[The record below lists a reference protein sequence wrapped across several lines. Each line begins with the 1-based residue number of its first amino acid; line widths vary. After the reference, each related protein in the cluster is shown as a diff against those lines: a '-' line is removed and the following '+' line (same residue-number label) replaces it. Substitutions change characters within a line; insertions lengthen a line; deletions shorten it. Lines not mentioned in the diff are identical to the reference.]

1 MIMNKYVQDYI
12 DLYKSGKIKLN
23 IERIQLIE
31 YLQTHVLT
39 REDIFFD
46 DEMIENYIRFTEK
59 WYFKLEPFQKFIAAF
74 IFLFYKK
81 DRSIFFDQFFFFLGR
96 GGGKNGLISSVAHF
110 FISPLHGIDRYNI
123 SIVANSELQAKTSFK
138 EIYETIGSHDI
149 LKKLFYRTKLLI
161 ASKETNSELQFHTSN
176 AATKDGLRDGAVI
189 YDEVHQYENFDV
201 VNVFSSGLGK
211 VPNSREFFI
220 GTDGYIRE
228 GFLDK
233 LKERAKSILE
243 GNELGDSLFPF
254 ICKLD
259 HIDEVEDPEN
269 WQKANPMF
277 SEPRSPYAADLLKKV
292 TNQFSQL
299 TTNPSSRAEF
309 LTKRMNLPSVDAAQ
323 SVADWDDILATD
335 REIPDLTHRTCVGGL
350 DFASIKDFAA
360 VGLLFQI
367 GTEYIWLSHSFVRRG
382 FLRDVKIKVPI
393 DEWEAR
399 GLLTVLDGP
408 VIEIKYIVDWFC
420 QQREKY
426 GLEKI
431 VADTFRLDLV
441 KTALEA
447 EGFELEFIRNPRA
460 IHSRLAPKVETLFST
475 RKIIFGDNPLM
486 RWYTN
491 NVYVAIKK
499 DGNKEYL
506 KKDEIRRKTDGFQA
520 FIHAL
525 FKADE
530 ILQAEE
536 GFSLGD
542 LRF

>member
-1 MIMNKYVQDYI
+1 MISNPYVQDYI
-12 DLYKSGKIKLN
+12 DLYESGAIKLN
-23 IERIQLIE
+23 QERIQLLEFI
-31 YLQTHVLT
+31 QNKILT
-39 REDIFFD
+39 RDDLFFD
-46 DEMIENYIRFTEK
+46 DDMIEKCIRFTEK
-59 WYFKLEPFQKFIAAF
+59 WYFKTEPFQRFIIAF
-74 IFLFYKK
+74 IFLFHRS
-81 DRSIFFDQFFFFLGR
+81 DRSVVFDQFFIFMAR
-96 GGGKNGLISSVAHF
+96 GAGKNGLISAVCHF
-110 FISPLHGIDRYNI
+110 LISPLHGIERYNI

-138 EIYETIGSHDI
+138 EIYETIGAHDI

-161 ASKETNSELQFHTSN
+161 ASRETNSELQFHTSN

-233 LKERAKSILE
+233 LKERSKAILE
-243 GNELGDSLFPF
+243 GGELTDSLFPF
-254 ICKLD
+254 ICK
-259 HIDEVEDPEN
+259 IDVADEAEN
-269 WQKANPMF
+269 PDAWEKANPMF
-277 SEPRSPYAADLLKKV
+277 SQPRSTYAEDLMKKV
-292 TNQFSQL
+292 ISQFQQL
-299 TTNPSSRAEF
+299 ATNPSSRAEF

-323 SVADWDDILATD
+323 SVAEWDDILATN
-335 REIPDLTHRTCVGGL
+335 RELPDLTHRTCIGGL

-360 VGLLFQI
+360 VGLLFKV
-367 GTEYIWLSHSFVRRG
+367 GDEYIWKSHSFVRRD
-382 FLRDVKIKVPI
+382 FLRDTKLKVPI
-393 DEWEAR
+393 YDWEEA
-399 GLLTVLDGP
+399 GLLTILDGP
-408 VIEIKYIVDWFC
+408 VIEIKYIVEWFC

-426 GLEKI
+426 GLETI

-441 KTALEA
+441 KTALEE
-447 EGFELEFIRNPRA
+447 EGFILEFIRNPRA

-475 RKIIFGDNPLM
+475 RKIIFGENPLM
-486 RWYTN
+486 RWYVN

-506 KKDEIRRKTDGFQA
+506 KKDEFRRKTDGFQA

-525 FKADE
+525 FKADDL
-530 ILQAEE
+530 LQGDE

>member
-1 MIMNKYVQDYI
+1 MIMNTYVQEYI
-12 DLYKSGKIKLN
+12 DLYESGKIKLN
-23 IERIQLIE
+23 LERIQLIE
-31 YLQTHVLT
+31 YLRTHVLT
-39 REDIFFD
+39 RDDLFFD

-96 GGGKNGLISSVAHF
+96 GGGKNGLISSIAHF

-233 LKERAKSILE
+233 LKERSKSILE

-259 HIDEVEDPEN
+259 HIDEVEDSEN
-269 WQKANPMF
+269 WEKANPMF

-292 TNQFSQL
+292 KNQFSQL
-299 TTNPSSRAEF
+299 ITNPSSRAEF

-367 GTEYIWLSHSFVRRG
+367 GEEYFWISHSFVRRG

-393 DEWEAR
+393 EDWEAR
-399 GLLTVLDGP
+399 GLLTILDGP

-420 QQREKY
+420 EQREKY

-431 VADTFRLDLV
+431 VADTFRLDIV

-460 IHSRLAPKVETLFST
+460 IHSRLAPKVETIFST
-475 RKIIFGDNPLM
+475 RKIVFGDNPLM

>member
-1 MIMNKYVQDYI
+1 MKTNKHVQAYI
-12 DLYKSGKIKLN
+12 ELYKTGQIRLN
-23 IERIQLIE
+23 LERIQLIE
-31 YLQTHVLT
+31 YLEKNVLP

-46 DEMIENYIRFTEK
+46 DDMIENFIRFTEK
-59 WYFKLEPFQKFIAAF
+59 WYFKMEPFQKFIAAF
-74 IFLFYKK
+74 VFLFYKN
-81 DRSIFFDQFFFFLGR
+81 DRTIFFDQFFFFMGR
-96 GGGKNGLISSVAHF
+96 GGGKNGLISAFAHF

-138 EIYETIGSHDI
+138 EIYEAIGSHDI
-149 LKKLFYRTKLLI
+149 LKKMFYRTKLLI
-161 ASKETNSELQFHTSN
+161 ASRETNSELQFHTSN

-220 GTDGYIRE
+220 GTDGYVRE

-233 LKERAKSILE
+233 LKERSKGILE
-243 GNELGDSLFPF
+243 GNELEDSLFPF

-259 HIDEVEDPEN
+259 DVNEIEDTDSWE
-269 WQKANPMF
+269 KANPMF
-277 SEPRSPYAADLLKKV
+277 SEPRSEYARDLFKKV
-292 TNQFSQL
+292 L
-299 TTNPSSRAEF
+299 TQYKQIVSNPSSRAEF
-309 LTKRMNLPSVDAAQ
+309 LTKRMNLPSIDAAQ
-323 SVADWDDILATD
+323 SVADWDDILATN
-335 REIPDLTHRTCVGGL
+335 REIPDLSHRTCIGGL

-360 VGLLFQI
+360 VGLLFQV
-367 GTEYIWLSHSFVRRG
+367 GDEYIWMSHSFVRRG
-382 FLRDVKIKVPI
+382 FLQSVKLKVPI
-393 DEWEAR
+393 EDWEAR
-399 GLLTVLDGP
+399 GLLTILDGP
-408 VIEIKYIVDWFC
+408 VIEIKHIVNWFC
-420 QQREKY
+420 EQREKY
-426 GLEKI
+426 GLETI

-441 KTALEA
+441 KAALEA
-447 EGFELEFIRNPRA
+447 EGFNLEFIRNPRA
-460 IHSRLAPKVETLFST
+460 IHSRLAPKVETVFST
-475 RKIIFGDNPLM
+475 RKVIFGDNPLM

-506 KKDEIRRKTDGFQA
+506 KKDEFRRKTDGFQA

-530 ILQAEE
+530 LLQAEE

>member
-1 MIMNKYVQDYI
+1 MIQNKYVEEYI
-12 DLYKSGKIKLN
+12 DLYESGEILLN
-23 IERIQLIE
+23 EDRILLLE
-31 YLQTHVLT
+31 YVKKNILT
-39 REDIFFD
+39 RDDIFFD
-46 DEMIENYIRFTEK
+46 DEMIENCIRFIEK
-59 WYFKLEPFQKFIAAF
+59 WYFETEPFQRFIIAF
-74 IFLFYKK
+74 IFLFHRS
-81 DRSIFFDQFFFFLGR
+81 DRSVVFDQFFIFMAR
-96 GGGKNGLISSVAHF
+96 GAGKNGLISGVGHF
-110 FISPLHGIDRYNI
+110 LISPLHGIEKYNI

-138 EIYETIGSHDI
+138 EVYETIGNHEI
-149 LKKLFYRTKLLI
+149 LKKLFHRTKLLI
-161 ASKETNSELQFHTSN
+161 SSRETGSELQFHTSN
-176 AATKDGLRDGAVI
+176 AATKDGLRDGCVI

-233 LKERAKSILE
+233 LKERSKAILE
-243 GNELGDSLFPF
+243 GGETSDSLFPF

-259 HIDEVEDPEN
+259 HADEADDPDLWE
-269 WQKANPMF
+269 KANPMF
-277 SEPRSPYAADLLKKV
+277 SEPRSPYAQDLLKKV
-292 TNQFSQL
+292 VNQYSQL
-299 TTNPSSRAEF
+299 TTNPSSRPEF
-309 LTKRMNLPSVDAAQ
+309 MTKRMNLPSVDTAQ
-323 SVADWDDILATD
+323 TVADWEDILATN
-335 REIPDLTHRTCVGGL
+335 REIPDLSHRTCIGGL

-360 VGLLFQI
+360 VGLLFRI
-367 GTEYIWLSHSFVRRG
+367 GDEYIWKSHSFVRKD
-382 FLRDVKIKVPI
+382 FLRDVKLKVPI
-393 DEWEAR
+393 HEWSDQ
-399 GLLTVLDGP
+399 GLLTIVEGP
-408 VIEIKYIVDWFC
+408 VIEVKYIVEWFC
-420 QQREKY
+420 RMRELY
-426 GLEKI
+426 GLETI

-441 KTALEA
+441 KSALEE

-486 RWYTN
+486 RWYVN

-506 KKDEIRRKTDGFQA
+506 KKDEFRRKTDGFQA

-530 ILQAEE
+530 LLQGDE

>member
-1 MIMNKYVQDYI
+1 MITNTYVQEYI
-12 DLYKSGKIKLN
+12 DLYESGKIKLN
-23 IERIQLIE
+23 LERIQLIE

-39 REDIFFD
+39 REDVFFD
-46 DEMIENYIRFTEK
+46 DKMIENYIRFTEK

-96 GGGKNGLISSVAHF
+96 GGGKNGLISSLAHF

-233 LKERAKSILE
+233 LKERSKSILE

-269 WQKANPMF
+269 WEKANPMF

-299 TTNPSSRAEF
+299 ITNPSSRAEF

-367 GTEYIWLSHSFVRRG
+367 GSEYFWLSHSFVRRG

-393 DEWEAR
+393 DDWEAR
-399 GLLTVLDGP
+399 GLLTIIDGP

-420 QQREKY
+420 EQREKY

-475 RKIIFGDNPLM
+475 RKIVFGDNPLM

>member
-1 MIMNKYVQDYI
+1 
-12 DLYKSGKIKLN
+12 
-23 IERIQLIE
+23 
-31 YLQTHVLT
+31 
-39 REDIFFD
+39 
-46 DEMIENYIRFTEK
+46 
-59 WYFKLEPFQKFIAAF
+59 
-74 IFLFYKK
+74 
-81 DRSIFFDQFFFFLGR
+81 
-96 GGGKNGLISSVAHF
+96 
-110 FISPLHGIDRYNI
+110 
-123 SIVANSELQAKTSFK
+123 
-138 EIYETIGSHDI
+138 
-149 LKKLFYRTKLLI
+149 
-161 ASKETNSELQFHTSN
+161 
-176 AATKDGLRDGAVI
+176 
-189 YDEVHQYENFDV
+189 
-201 VNVFSSGLGK
+201 
-211 VPNSREFFI
+211 
-220 GTDGYIRE
+220 
-228 GFLDK
+228 
-233 LKERAKSILE
+233 
-243 GNELGDSLFPF
+243 
-254 ICKLD
+254 
-259 HIDEVEDPEN
+259 
-269 WQKANPMF
+269 
-277 SEPRSPYAADLLKKV
+277 
-292 TNQFSQL
+292 
-299 TTNPSSRAEF
+299 
-309 LTKRMNLPSVDAAQ
+309 MNLPSVDAAQ

-367 GTEYIWLSHSFVRRG
+367 GAEYYWISHSFVRRG

-399 GLLTVLDGP
+399 GLLTIIDGP

-460 IHSRLAPKVETLFST
+460 IHSRLAPKVETLFSM
-475 RKIIFGDNPLM
+475 RKIVFGDNPLM

>member
-12 DLYKSGKIKLN
+12 DLYESGKIKLN

-59 WYFKLEPFQKFIAAF
+59 WYFKMEPFQKFLAAF
-74 IFLFYKK
+74 VFLFYKK
-81 DRSIFFDQFFFFLGR
+81 DRTIFFDQFFYFMGR
-96 GGGKNGLISSVAHF
+96 GGGKNGLISSLVHF